1 MALSKVLGVYRLTRD
16 VELRYLNSGSAVA
29 KLGLVNSSKHKKQDG
44 TMAEESCF
52 IDGTIFGKM
61 AEIANQYLVK
71 GSKIFINAEL
81 KQETWEKDGQKQSRH
96 TLKIDSFEMLDSK
109 PSDNQGQQSAK
120 NQEPDYRGNGY
131 NENVPKKVPRIPE
144 IDIDEDEIP
153 F

>member
-29 KLGLVNSSKHKKQDG
+29 KLGLVNSSRHKKQDG

-52 IDGTIFGKM
+52 IDGAIFGKM
-61 AEIANQYLVK
+61 AEIANQYLTK
-71 GSKIFINAEL
+71 GSKIFVNAEL

-96 TLKIDSFEMLDSK
+96 TLKVDSFEMLDSK
-109 PSDNQGQQSAK
+109 PSDNQGQAQAK
-120 NQEPDYRGNGY
+120 REPQVVY
-131 NENVPKKVPRIPE
+131 EQHIPSVDVD
-144 IDIDEDEIP
+144 DISDSIP

>member
-1 MALSKVLGVYRLTRD
+1 MALGKVLGVYRLTQD
-16 VELRYLNSGSAVA
+16 VELKYLPSGSAVA
-29 KLGLVNSSKHKKQDG
+29 KLKLVNSSKYKSASGEQK
-44 TMAEESCF
+44 EESCF

-61 AEIANQYLVK
+61 AEIANQYLAK

-109 PSDNQGQQSAK
+109 LSDNQGQTQQKREPQVVYEQS
-120 NQEPDYRGNGY
+120 N
-131 NENVPKKVPRIPE
+131 IPE
-144 IDIDEDEIP
+144 INVDEEEIP

>member
-1 MALSKVLGVYRLTRD
+1 MALGKVLGVYRLTQD
-16 VELRYLNSGSAVA
+16 VELRYLPSGSAVA
-29 KLGLVNSSKHKKQDG
+29 KLKLVNSSKYKSASGEQKED
-44 TMAEESCF
+44 TCF

-71 GSKIFINAEL
+71 GSKIFVNAEL

-109 PSDNQGQQSAK
+109 SSDNQGQSQPKREPKIEYEQS
-120 NQEPDYRGNGY
+120 N
-131 NENVPKKVPRIPE
+131 IPE
-144 IDIDEDEIP
+144 INIDEDEMP

>member
-1 MALSKVLGVYRLTRD
+1 MALGKVLGVYRLTQD
-16 VELRYLNSGSAVA
+16 VELRYLPSGSAVA
-29 KLGLVNSSKHKKQDG
+29 KLKLVNSSKYKSASGEQKED
-44 TMAEESCF
+44 TCF

-71 GSKIFINAEL
+71 GSKIFVNAEL

-109 PSDNQGQQSAK
+109 PSDNQGQAQPKREPKIVYEQS
-120 NQEPDYRGNGY
+120 N
-131 NENVPKKVPRIPE
+131 IPN
-144 IDIDEDEIP
+144 INIDEDLTEIP